1 MEQRE
6 QEKLISFWNEAFALS
21 GEEREKEMR
30 ETQPDS
36 WKQLAPSEKLFRAA
50 EELGSCS
57 HVLDFGCGTGWAGI
71 IAAKSGC
78 RDVKC
83 VDAAENAAK
92 AAGFYAELFGVG
104 DRVTAL
110 CTGNEGAFSLP
121 DGGFDG
127 LICSNVLDVVPENV
141 SAEMIRRFAQA
152 VTKDARVVI
161 GLNFCMPK
169 ERVPRPGERTEGNS
183 LFVNDVL
190 RLVSFTDEEWAERFR
205 PYFQVESL
213 EHFAWPG
220 EQKETRR
227 LFRLK
232 KGSEGN

>member
-1 MEQRE
+1 MEWNE
-6 QEKLISFWNEAFALS
+6 QEKLIAFWNDAFFLS
-21 GEEREKEMR
+21 GEEREKEKK
-30 ETQPDS
+30 ETQADG
-36 WKQLAPSEKLFRAA
+36 WRQLAPSEKLFRAA
-50 EELGSCS
+50 EELGSGS

-83 VDAAENAAK
+83 VDAAENAVE
-92 AAGFYAELFGVG
+92 AAQFYAGIFGVS

-110 CTGNEGAFSLP
+110 CLGNNGDLP
-121 DGGFDG
+121 IPSGCFDG
-127 LICSNVLDVVPENV
+127 LICSNVLDVVPETE
-141 SAEMIRRFAQA
+141 SEKMIRRFAQW

-169 ERVPRPGERTEGNS
+169 GRSLRSGERMEGNC

-205 PYFQVESL
+205 PYFRVESL
-213 EHFAWPG
+213 EHFSWPG
-220 EQKETRR
+220 EALETRR

-232 KGSEGN
+232 KDLAEE